1 MAGDRIGNTRKT
13 ADTLKLGT
21 KATVVKESIG
31 GTDSGDVF
39 KVAFKSRTSL
49 DIQLSGLQKPAQI
62 ELQTEKGKPLF
73 TSNRLSK
80 TSQVLART
88 IDAGTYFLE
97 VSAKKG
103 ETSYKLS
110 GVANSDRAGESR
122 KTARKINLGSKITT
136 FNDFAGRSDRADY
149 YRFTLDQSRDIDLSL
164 TGISQTLK
172 LFLEDKRG
180 NVLTNSKASKTTD
193 GKISQTLDAGTYHAR
208 VSYSGKSIGTTY
220 KLQGSAFPPLVP
232 QTFSEQWITQFGSSA
247 NDYAYDID
255 VDGNGNLYMA
265 GLTEGNLQGSNNG
278 GRDAFLALANS
289 TGQVQSIQQFGTS
302 NSDVFSG
309 VSVGS
314 NGNIYT
320 AGARNVRA
328 ALFSSSGDGALGIY
342 TRSGTTLS
350 ESKQVSFSEDDI
362 TAGSDIAV
370 DADNNVYVAG
380 GAIEV
385 SLSPGSTGFVAKF
398 DANGNKQTLDNDIGS
413 ITSTGA
419 ATSVALDQD
428 GNIYVAG
435 ITRAQ
440 IQFDPSNPYTG
451 GDAFVAK
458 FDSSGQRLWLNTL
471 GGRGTEEARRLS
483 VDSKGNVYIVGS
495 TEGSLPGN
503 TSSGGVDAF
512 VAKYNAN
519 GKRLWVDQFGTD
531 SLDEAQGIV
540 VDQNDNVYVTGETNG
555 SLFKTAIGGSDA
567 WIVKYDPFGRVV
579 ASSQIGTTSDDE
591 TYGITVDN
599 TGNVYVVG
607 QTLGD
612 FGGTNQGSYDV
623 WFAKYS
629 VDNL

>member
-1 MAGDRIGNTRKT
+1 MARDRIGNTRKT
-13 ADTLKLGT
+13 AEPLKLGT
-21 KATVVKESIG
+21 KATVIQESIG
-31 GTDSGDVF
+31 GTDAADVF
-39 KVAFKSRTSL
+39 KVAFKNRTSL
-49 DIQLSGLQKPAQI
+49 DVQLSGLQKPVQI
-62 ELQTEKGKPLF
+62 ELQTQKGKTLF
-73 TSNRLSK
+73 TSSALSK

-88 IDAGTYFLE
+88 VDAGTYFLE
-97 VSAKKG
+97 VSAPKG
-103 ETSYKLS
+103 ETVYKLS
-110 GVANSDRAGESR
+110 GVANGDRAGENH
-122 KTARKINLGSKITT
+122 KTARKISLSSKLAS
-136 FNDFAGRSDRADY
+136 FKDFSGRSDQTDY
-149 YRFTLDQSRDIDLSL
+149 YRFTVDQSREVDLSL
-164 TGISQTLK
+164 TGVSQPLK
-172 LFLEDKRG
+172 LILEDKSG
-180 NVLTNSKASKTTD
+180 NVLKTSKASKTTNATL
-193 GKISQTLDAGTYHAR
+193 SQTLDVGTYYAR
-208 VSYSGKSIGTTY
+208 VSYSGKAVGTAY
-220 KLQGSAFPPLVP
+220 RLQGSVFPPLVS
-232 QTFSEQWITQFGSSA
+232 QAFSEQWITQFGSSA

-265 GLTEGNLQGSNNG
+265 GLTEGNLQGSNKG
-278 GRDAFLALANS
+278 GRDAFLALADS
-289 TGQVQSIQQFGTS
+289 SGQVQSIQQFSTS

-309 VSVGS
+309 VALGG

-320 AGARNVRA
+320 VGAKNVKA
-328 ALFSSSGDGALGIY
+328 ALLSPTGNGALGLY

-370 DADNNVYVAG
+370 DANNNVYVAG
-380 GAIEV
+380 GAIAI
-385 SLSPGSTGFVAKF
+385 SLSPSSTGFVAKF
-398 DANGNKQTLDNDIGS
+398 DANGNKQTLGNDIGS

-440 IQFDPSNPYTG
+440 IQFNPNNPYTG

-471 GGRGTEEARRLS
+471 GGRGTEEARRLA

-540 VDQNDNVYVTGETNG
+540 VDPNDNVYVTGETNG

-623 WFAKYS
+623 WFARYS